1 MGFLQR
7 SIDGRTL
14 QPAPARSAAA
24 PLLDRV
30 REAVELDAAGSPIR
44 APIARRLANRLANT
58 TDVLQGIL
66 D

>member
-1 MGFLQR
+1 M
-7 SIDGRTL
+7 
-14 QPAPARSAAA
+14 
-24 PLLDRV
+24 DRG